1 MNRRQFEVFLA
12 VMKLPQ
18 VIDLIMCNQ
27 GLGREEAIESFYR
40 SRTFDVLSVQGT
52 DVWHLSPLTIYNMW
66 LGEREIG
73 VIEFPGECRW
83 TGSWRLQCT
92 VWSSTG
98 TVTG

>member
-1 MNRRQFEVFLA
+1 MNRKQFEIFLA
-12 VMKLPQ
+12 VVKIPQ

-27 GLGREEAIESFYR
+27 DLGREEAIESFYR
-40 SRTFDVLSVQGT
+40 SQTFDVMSMQGT

-66 LGEREIG
+66 LGEKETG
-73 VIEFPGECRW
+73 VIEFPRECRW

-92 VWSSTG
+92 VWNSTG